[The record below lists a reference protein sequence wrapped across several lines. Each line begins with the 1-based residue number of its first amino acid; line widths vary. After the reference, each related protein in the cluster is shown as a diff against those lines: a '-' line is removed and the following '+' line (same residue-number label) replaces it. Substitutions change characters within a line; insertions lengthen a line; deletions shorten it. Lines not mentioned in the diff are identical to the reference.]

1 MSGLQVSIEFAKKQA
16 AGDIQ
21 QTLTLKKSKSDQF
34 TRLETE
40 SEFLNV
46 PQKPAELKI
55 QKYDIINELTSGQ
68 LFGDI
73 SSLTK
78 YLMATATVKTVDVT
92 FWGVLNVEDLE
103 GYHDVLV
110 NRIYEYK
117 DDQFAYWHNLIKNIT
132 WLNNISD
139 KWARSICLVFKKIK
153 HNGRIIDYQEYND
166 HTYFILKGK
175 LFCSKL

>member
-46 PQKPAELKI
+46 PQKPAEPKI

-92 FWGVLNVEDLE
+92 F
-103 GYHDVLV
+103 
-110 NRIYEYK
+110 
-117 DDQFAYWHNLIKNIT
+117 
-132 WLNNISD
+132 
-139 KWARSICLVFKKIK
+139 
-153 HNGRIIDYQEYND
+153 
-166 HTYFILKGK
+166 
-175 LFCSKL
+175 